1 MTNKR
6 NQKDQLAKLMATEN
20 ITIVHKPIPTAY
32 FDVKNRIL
40 ACPTFKDDISD
51 ELYDLFM
58 GHEVGH
64 ALNTPY
70 EGLHAAMT
78 KNKTLKGYLN
88 VVEDVRIEKAIKNK
102 FQGLRKSFY
111 TAYNE
116 LMEKDFFGVAKRDLS
131 TLSVIDKIN
140 LITKCGSRVN
150 IPLNKQEQIFL
161 DMAEA
166 CMSWDEVVVCAEA
179 IYEWSKENETRTDD
193 DERLVPQMFDLGDDE
208 EDEDQEG
215 EEGQG
220 GDEEYDD
227 ETSDSE
233 DDDGED
239 DDGEDSDSLPK
250 APEYGDGD
258 QDEDGE
264 EDDVEESDSE
274 KKTTGTI
281 SKEGGVGRPED
292 YDDAEG
298 ARESI
303 TEYNAHNNED
313 TFLDDKPAWREQIN
327 LRERFK
333 ANDMDIVIGHDQ
345 MLADWKEYWKKL
357 NNENMD
363 GYNKAYPKAVFTAKR
378 IQDRNKK
385 LVAHMAK
392 EFEMRQTAMRS
403 VKAFSGKTGKLDMN
417 KLAKYQIVDDVFK
430 RVTMIPDGKNHG
442 VNVLLDW
449 SGSIGNS
456 CAELIEQTIV
466 LAEFCRKANIPHRMY
481 LFSDSYS
488 VKDEYEWGN
497 NDEGFLIEVFSN
509 EMNSKKY
516 KEQLIN
522 VATLWMNHFQGKFG
536 WRNSNKVTEI
546 HNAFYDSPEFLID
559 PEQQHY
565 IYFDTNIRPMNYR
578 LGGTPL
584 DHCLIAM
591 RKLLPEFN
599 KAYNIEKSILTVITD
614 GFSHQS
620 SFLNVCSD
628 EKNAWAK
635 EQGIEYSWDVS
646 ECVEILDPYD
656 NKVFPLKETKRG
668 YSRHD
673 NAFKRTQNILSW
685 LGKTCNVVVTG
696 YFVLDK
702 KRDMHDI
709 MGYTSLKDTWWD
721 NDRQLWGEIRK
732 NGLVV
737 DCHGY
742 NKMFLTATS
751 SLGVDGSD
759 ELQDDLVDAKKS
771 KVMAAFKRNQKAKT
785 TSRFLTNEFIKEI
798 S

>member
-1 MTNKR
+1 MTETKR

-70 EGLHAAMT
+70 EGLHNALT

-116 LMEKDFFGVAKRDLS
+116 LMEKDFFGLKGRDLN
-131 TLSVIDKIN
+131 TLSCIDKIN
-140 LITKCGSRVN
+140 LITKCGSRVQ
-150 IPLNKQEQIFL
+150 IELTEQEQKFL

-166 CMSWDEVVVCAEA
+166 CTSWEDVEVCAEA
-179 IYEWSKENETRTDD
+179 IYNWSKENETR
-193 DERLVPQMFDLGDDE
+193 DENDESIVPKMFDLGDEE
-208 EDEDQEG
+208 EDEDQDQED
-215 EEGQG
+215 GQG
-220 GDEEYDD
+220 GDEEFDD
-227 ETSDSE
+227 ETSDGEE
-233 DDDGED
+233 DDDDSED
-239 DDGEDSDSLPK
+239 NLPE
-250 APEYGDGD
+250 APEYGDGEQD
-258 QDEDGE
+258 QEGE
-264 EDDVEESDSE
+264 EDDVESETE
-274 KKTTGTI
+274 KKTTGT
-281 SKEGGVGRPED
+281 SKEGGVASPED
-292 YDDAEG
+292 YDGENG

-303 TEYNAHNNED
+303 TEHHAHNNEEM
-313 TFLDDKPAWREQIN
+313 FLDDKPAWREQIN

-333 ANDMDIVIGHDQ
+333 NSESTDIVIGHNQ
-345 MLADWKEYWKKL
+345 VLTDWNAYWAEEANVSSSKTEKNKRKSIFTGKKL
-357 NNENMD
+357 
-363 GYNKAYPKAVFTAKR
+363 
-378 IQDRNKK
+378 IDRNKK
-385 LVAHMAK
+385 IVAHMVK
-392 EFEMRQTAMRS
+392 EFEMKQTAQRS

-430 RVTMIPDGKNHG
+430 RVTYLPDGQNHG
-442 VNVLLDW
+442 LNVLLDW

-456 CAELIEQTIV
+456 CAELLEQAVI
-466 LAEFCRKANIPHRMY
+466 LSEFCRKANIPHRVY
-481 LFSDSYS
+481 LFSDAYS
-488 VKDEYEWGN
+488 KNQDDYFSHDNGYLVE
-497 NDEGFLIEVFSN
+497 LFSN
-509 EMNSKKY
+509 EMNNKKY
-516 KEQLIN
+516 QEMMTN
-522 VATLWMNHFQGKFG
+522 VGALWMNHFLGKFG
-536 WRNSNKVTEI
+536 WRSSLKAEKAHNS
-546 HNAFYDSPEFLID
+546 FYDGEYAID
-559 PEQQHY
+559 YENDPY
-565 IYFDTNIRPMNYR
+565 FYFDTNVRPMSYR

-584 DHCLIAM
+584 DHCLVVL

-599 KAYNIEKSILTVITD
+599 RAYGIEKSILTVITD
-614 GFSHQS
+614 GFSHRSPLLDTDS
-620 SFLNVCSD
+620 S

-635 EQGIEYSWDVS
+635 DNDIDPWDVS
-646 ECVEILDPYD
+646 EVTEILDPFD
-656 NKVFPLKETKRG
+656 NKVFPLKNN
-668 YSRHD
+668 SRSRYNRYD
-673 NAFKRTQNILSW
+673 DTFKKTQNLLSW
-685 LGKTCNVVVTG
+685 LSKTCNVTVTG

-702 KRDMHDI
+702 KRDMNDI

-721 NDRQLWGEIRK
+721 NDRQIWAEIRK

-751 SLGVDGSD
+751 TLGVDGSD
-759 ELQDDLVDAKKS
+759 ELDDDLVDAKKS
-771 KVMAAFKRNQKAKT
+771 KVLAAFKKNQKAKT

>member
-1 MTNKR
+1 MTETKR

-70 EGLHAAMT
+70 EGLHNALT

-116 LMEKDFFGVAKRDLS
+116 LMEKDFFGLKGRDLN
-131 TLSVIDKIN
+131 TLSCIDKIN
-140 LITKCGSRVN
+140 LITKCGSRVQ
-150 IPLNKQEQIFL
+150 IALTEQEQKFL

-166 CMSWDEVVVCAEA
+166 CTSWEEVEVCAEA
-179 IYEWSKENETRTDD
+179 IYNWSKENETR
-193 DERLVPQMFDLGDDE
+193 DESDESIVPKMFDLGDE
-208 EDEDQEG
+208 EE
-215 EEGQG
+215 
-220 GDEEYDD
+220 GDEEENEFQDGEGGDDQYDD
-227 ETSDSE
+227 DTSD
-233 DDDGED
+233 GE
-239 DDGEDSDSLPK
+239 EDSDEDGEEEDKLPE

-264 EDDVEESDSE
+264 EDDVEGETE
-274 KKTTGTI
+274 KKTTGT
-281 SKEGGVGRPED
+281 SKEGGVASPED
-292 YDDAEG
+292 YDGENG

-303 TEYNAHNNED
+303 TEHHAHNNEEM
-313 TFLDDKPAWREQIN
+313 FLDDKPAWREQIN

-333 ANDMDIVIGHDQ
+333 NVESTDIVIGHNQ
-345 MLADWKEYWKKL
+345 VLTDWNDYWAEEAKNGRATAEKNKKKSIFTGKKL
-357 NNENMD
+357 IE
-363 GYNKAYPKAVFTAKR
+363 
-378 IQDRNKK
+378 RNKK
-385 LVAHMAK
+385 IVAHMVK
-392 EFEMRQTAMRS
+392 EFEMKQTAQRS

-430 RVTMIPDGKNHG
+430 RVTYLPDGQNHG
-442 VNVLLDW
+442 LNVLLDW

-456 CAELIEQTIV
+456 CAELLEQAVI
-466 LAEFCRKANIPHRMY
+466 LSEFCRKANIPHRVY
-481 LFSDSYS
+481 LFSDAYS
-488 VKDEYEWGN
+488 KNSDDYYTHDDGYLVE
-497 NDEGFLIEVFSN
+497 LFSN
-509 EMNSKKY
+509 EMNNKKY
-516 KEQLIN
+516 QEMMTN
-522 VATLWMNHFQGKFG
+522 VGALWMNHFLGKFG
-536 WRNSNKVTEI
+536 WRSSLKMEKAHNS
-546 HNAFYDSPEFLID
+546 FYDGEYAID
-559 PEQQHY
+559 YENDPY
-565 IYFDTNIRPMNYR
+565 FYFDTNVRPMSYR

-584 DHCLIAM
+584 DHCLVVM

-599 KAYNIEKSILTVITD
+599 RAYGIEKSILTVITD
-614 GFSHQS
+614 GFSHRS
-620 SFLNVCSD
+620 SLLNVDSS
-628 EKNAWAK
+628 EKNAWARG
-635 EQGIEYSWDVS
+635 EGIDPWDIS
-646 ECVEILDPYD
+646 EVTEILDPFD
-656 NKVFPLKETKRG
+656 NKVFPLKNNTR
-668 YSRHD
+668 SRYNRYD
-673 NAFKRTQNILSW
+673 DSFKKTQNLLSW
-685 LGKTCNVVVTG
+685 LSKTCNVTVTG

-702 KRDMHDI
+702 KRDLNDI

-721 NDRQLWGEIRK
+721 NDRQIWAEIRK

-759 ELQDDLVDAKKS
+759 ELDDDLVDAKKS
-771 KVMAAFKRNQKAKT
+771 RVLAAFKKNQKAKT